1 MHSKVGVP
9 KFIYFDLGKVLIDFS
24 TERMLSQVGAAAGIA
39 PKLVHDIFFTDG
51 LMLEHETGRLDGR
64 GLYKE
69 FCRITGKHPDYGA
82 MVDAATDIFAPIV
95 PMLPLVA
102 QLGQTGYPLGIL
114 SNTSETHWEHC
125 YSHYRIIA
133 EGFSVHAL
141 SYRIGDV
148 KPNAAIYHAA
158 AELAGHEPE
167 DIFFVD
173 DRPEHVAGA
182 RAVGFDAVQFTTAA
196 SLTEELRR
204 RGVGFNY

>member
-1 MHSKVGVP
+1 MAIN
-9 KFIYFDLGKVLIDFS
+9 FIYFDLGKVLIDFS
-24 TERMLSQVGAAAGIA
+24 TERMLNQVGAASGIA
-39 PKLVHDIFFTDG
+39 PEMVRDIFFNDG

-64 GLYKE
+64 GLHEE
-69 FCRITGKHPDYGA
+69 FCRITGKHPDYDA
-82 MVDAATDIFAPIV
+82 MVDAATDIFTLNT

-114 SNTSETHWEHC
+114 SNTGETHWDYC

-141 SYRIGDV
+141 SYRIGEV
-148 KPNAAIYHAA
+148 KPNAAIFHAA

-167 DIFFVD
+167 NIFFVD

-182 RAVGFDAVQFTTAA
+182 RAAGFDTVQFTTAA
-196 SLTEELRR
+196 ALADELRQ
-204 RGVGFNY
+204 RGICFNY